1 MKKKYFLVI
10 LFLLLTMF
18 FIINTS
24 SVNAKM
30 YKILDSE
37 GNVIRPT
44 NNPVLSI
51 EEKEAGC
58 TISPPPEGQEIT
70 QEAPSKG
77 NNYDFL
83 NTKWG
88 MSKEE
93 VKKMEKAGLTEDN
106 RWSGEDNL
114 EYQGKVDGF
123 GCKISYFFREGKLV
137 RTGCAIIQ
145 PMAEKSGSTLYGCY
159 DNIKN
164 YFIKKY
170 GEIFKGTESGFR
182 YSWDTS
188 VSKVDL
194 SFLNNTDSRGINIFL
209 ILIDCRNKSEPGPNP
224 EK

>member
-1 MKKKYFLVI
+1 MKRKYFLLV
-10 LFLLLTMF
+10 LFLILAIF
-18 FIINTS
+18 FTINTTI
-24 SVNAKM
+24 VNAKM
-30 YKILDSE
+30 YKILDSG
-37 GNVIRPT
+37 GNIVGLT
-44 NNPVLSI
+44 NIPILSI
-51 EEKEAGC
+51 KEEEAGY

-123 GCKISYFFREGKLV
+123 DCKISYFFREGKLV

-145 PMAEKSGSTLYGCY
+145 PMADKSVRTLYGCY

-170 GEIFKGTESGFR
+170 GEIFKSTESGYR

-194 SFLNNTDSRGINIFL
+194 SFINNTNSRDIDVFL
-209 ILIDCRNKSEPGPNP
+209 ILIDCRSKFEHELNL